1 MVRQKVYLLPEN
13 LDQLNKIVKFN
24 SFTLSS
30 VDKVTTGT
38 KSFMSVIL
46 NSVFSTTEKV
56 THFSDQVKLEIIS
69 QLINGILRVLEKLL
83 KYFNRTAISKIF
95 LLSAS
100 GAFPA
105 ILNLNL
111 NDSDSA
117 ILAFCSSL

>member
-46 NSVFSTTEKV
+46 NSVFSTAEKV

-117 ILAFCSSL
+117 ILAFFSSL